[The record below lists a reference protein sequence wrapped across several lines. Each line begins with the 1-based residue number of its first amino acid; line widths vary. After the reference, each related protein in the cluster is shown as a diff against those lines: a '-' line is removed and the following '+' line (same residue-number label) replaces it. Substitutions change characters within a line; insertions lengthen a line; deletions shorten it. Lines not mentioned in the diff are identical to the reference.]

1 MNFQI
6 YKLTDDKWSKVEIE
20 KVKEGDILKV
30 FDLDNGGYLLNAEK
44 GVTSICTKSAWK
56 DKSNAWNIQSMPY
69 KIERS
74 EGNE

>member
-6 YKLTDDKWSKVEIE
+6 YKLREDQWKKIEIE

-56 DKSNAWNIQSMPY
+56 DKSKTWNIQSIPH